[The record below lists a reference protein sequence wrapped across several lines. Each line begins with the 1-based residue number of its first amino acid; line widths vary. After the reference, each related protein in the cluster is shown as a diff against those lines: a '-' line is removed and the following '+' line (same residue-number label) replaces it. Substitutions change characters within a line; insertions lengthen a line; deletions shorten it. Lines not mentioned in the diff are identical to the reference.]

1 MALAALLASVACLAT
16 PVHGDVVRAG
26 PFVGGIAPQYD
37 VVNGRFRLHVGE
49 YRDRAIGLSQKVP
62 WFIARSYAVG
72 PTLVV
77 RGRRLGSRRGR
88 FKTMLQQASSEND
101 PHKWIYPSSF
111 SPPSA
116 GCWRLTF
123 HSGRVTAALTVL
135 VSNRPASRDP
145 WEALHR
151 PLRLPHLAPGA
162 ECPRSATQPAPALNP
177 AFGGYVLGPGPAYAG
192 AFAQDATVHYGSS
205 PVEAGGW
212 RGFKVLWIVRPGYRD
227 RLLIRG
233 RQLDGQAAIQFAGQT
248 QEMRIGRWGTA
259 SGAPGWGH
267 RPSTEWVRTS
277 GCYGFQLDGP
287 RFSRVLVFRAEP

>member
-49 YRDRAIGLSQKVP
+49 YRDPAIGLSQKIP

-77 RGRRLGSRRGR
+77 RGRRVGSRRGR
-88 FKTMLQQASSEND
+88 FKNILQQTSADSRN
-101 PHKWIYPSSF
+101 WVYPSSF

-116 GCWRLTF
+116 GCWRLRF
-123 HSGRVTAALTVL
+123 QSGHVRGALTVL
-135 VSNRPASRDP
+135 VSNRSAT
-145 WEALHR
+145 WAALHR

-162 ECPRSATQPAPALNP
+162 ECPRSPTQPAPALNA

-192 AFAQDATVHYGSS
+192 AFAEDATVHYGSS
-205 PVEAGGW
+205 PVEPGGW

-233 RQLDGQAAIQFAGQT
+233 RQLDGPAGIQFAGQA
-248 QEMRIGRWGTA
+248 QEMRIGSWGSA

-267 RPSTEWVRTS
+267 WPSTEWVRTP

-287 RFSRVLVFRAEP
+287 RFSRALVFRAEP